1 MSLAAFAHLVEI
13 QTKLAS
19 VIPFTLGTL
28 YALYRYHSFRLDN
41 FIIMFVSLISFDM
54 ATTAIN
60 NYIDYTKADETS
72 RDFKSKNAI
81 GRYGLEGS
89 TVRAVIFTLL
99 TMAVAFGI
107 ILTLKTSLVVL
118 AVGALSFAVGILYT
132 FGPIPISRM
141 PLGEAFSGL
150 FMGFVI
156 PFLAIYIHIYD
167 QGLIAWSFAGGV
179 FSVSINLVEMVLI
192 FLLSIPAVGGIANIM
207 LANNICDVDEDIV
220 NHRFTLPY
228 YIGRPNAIRLFQAL
242 YYIGYLDL
250 IALVV
255 MGIAPWTSLLVLLT
269 LIPVWKNINL
279 FSQRPVKG
287 ETFVLSVRNFALI
300 NLAHVAA
307 IGLMLI
313 LS

>member
-1 MSLAAFAHLVEI
+1 MSLVAFAHLVEI

-19 VIPFTLGTL
+19 VIPFALGSL

-41 FIIMFVSLISFDM
+41 FLIMFLSLISFDM

-60 NYIDYTKADETS
+60 NYIDYTKAHESS
-72 RDFKSKNAI
+72 RDFKSKNAM
-81 GRYGLEGS
+81 GRYGLKPS

-99 TMAVAFGI
+99 TVAVTLGI

-118 AVGALSFAVGILYT
+118 AVGALSFAVGIFYT

-167 QGLIAWSFAGGV
+167 QGMIAWSLHNGV
-179 FSVSINLVEMVLI
+179 FSVSINLVELALI

-228 YIGRPNAIRLFQAL
+228 YIGRPNALFLFQAL

-269 LIPVWKNINL
+269 FVPVWKNINL
-279 FSQRPVKG
+279 FRQRPVKG
-287 ETFVLSVRNFALI
+287 ETFALSVKNFALI
-300 NLAHVAA
+300 NLAQVAA
-307 IGLMLI
+307 VGLMLI

>member
-1 MSLAAFAHLVEI
+1 MSLAAFVHLVEI

-60 NYIDYTKADETS
+60 NYIDYTKAHES
-72 RDFKSKNAI
+72 SSDFRSKNAI
-81 GRYGLEGS
+81 GHYGLKES
-89 TVRAVIFTLL
+89 TVRVVIFTLL
-99 TMAVAFGI
+99 TIAVTFGI
-107 ILTLKTSLVVL
+107 ILTIKTSLVVL
-118 AVGALSFAVGILYT
+118 AVGALSFAVGIFYT

-167 QGLIAWSFAGGV
+167 QGLIVWSLHNGV
-179 FSVSINLVEMVLI
+179 FSVSINLVELALI

-207 LANNICDVDEDIV
+207 LANNICDLDEDIV
-220 NHRFTLPY
+220 NNRFTLPY
-228 YIGRPNAIRLFQAL
+228 YIGRPNAIRLYQAL
-242 YYIGYLDL
+242 YYVGYLDL
-250 IALVV
+250 IVLMAMKIV
-255 MGIAPWTSLLVLLT
+255 PWTSLLVLVT
-269 LIPVWKNINL
+269 LIPVSRNIIL
-279 FSQRPVKG
+279 FGQRPVKG
-287 ETFVLSVRNFALI
+287 ETFALAVKNFALI
-300 NLAHVAA
+300 NLAQVVA
-307 IGLMLI
+307 IGGMLI
-313 LS
+313 LG